1 MLYLHSA
8 RDHNWQTYSKGKY
21 NIQSTITTSYHPDNA
36 NHATLSLL
44 IYTCATKGVMMPPI
58 LADAEQNPMAAALT
72 LVGYTSGVYTYTAW
86 NTPIAKA
93 RIRNRNKVM
102 TSLQGET
109 KNTYSLKVHIMG

>member
-1 MLYLHSA
+1 MA
-8 RDHNWQTYSKGKY
+8 WQTYNKCLCQFC
-21 NIQSTITTSYHPDNA
+21 N
-36 NHATLSLL
+36 
-44 IYTCATKGVMMPPI
+44 TCATNGVMMAPS
-58 LADAEQNPMAAALT
+58 LAAAVQNPIAAPLT

-86 NTPIAKA
+86 NTPVAKA